1 MLASIP
7 ERIAAAVQDALLAEP
22 VMIEVAARVERAR
35 EDAFSREEIVD
46 GAINIR
52 SGDER
57 TRRHSDDV
65 DDNELDIDIEI
76 NVRAGD
82 VWETAAD
89 AIAVQVHARVKTW
102 AYTGIAIAVISK
114 AGRSPKGE
122 GGDYTPGQLTLTY
135 TFRYL
140 TLADDVTA
148 QP

>member
-1 MLASIP
+1 MTASIP
-7 ERIAAAVQDALLAEP
+7 ERIAAAVQAALLAEP
-22 VMIEVAARVERAR
+22 VMNEVVDRVERAR
-35 EDAFSREEIVD
+35 EDAFSREEIAD

-57 TRRHSDDV
+57 TRRHSDEA

-89 AIAVQVHARVKTW
+89 AIAVQVHARVKS
-102 AYTGIAIAVISK
+102 YDYGLKIALISK

-122 GGDYTPGQLTLTY
+122 AGDYTPGQLTLTY

-140 TLADDVTA
+140 TLAADITA